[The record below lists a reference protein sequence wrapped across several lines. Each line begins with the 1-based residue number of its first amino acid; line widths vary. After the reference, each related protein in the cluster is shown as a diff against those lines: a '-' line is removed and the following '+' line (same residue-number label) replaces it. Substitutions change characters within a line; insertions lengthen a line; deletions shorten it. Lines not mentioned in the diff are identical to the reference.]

1 MGKLVIIMLVL
12 LAVIVP
18 TVILRVQ
25 SRVEKTPDM
34 LYENYRD
41 LGSYALQYAIKKVNT
56 NEITNSIVVDYSE
69 FEVLDGS
76 INSIEYIFTTQ
87 AKADEGYD
95 MFAGKLLE
103 VNGSDIKLPSGHC
116 NGDLKI
122 GGENITASGTFSY
135 CGSADVEGTI
145 VTEKISTQPEPSLP
159 KTLTELKDMAVSA
172 GTYFDGTDVKL
183 WTQSDNQI
191 RVEGPDKDIPD
202 GSIIYVENGKIEIS
216 EYGFN
221 RTVTLVSTG
230 SEIEV
235 NNDNITLNPAVEGIL
250 MYSSGDVEINGNDF
264 TINGIIQAKGDKL
277 TLNGNAGS
285 VFEGQLWASNLLKI
299 NGNGVQIIGK
309 SGGGEAGDKVVV
321 TQVEIISNFS
331 MNVQDQT
338 FTHTGS
344 AVLKTPKEST
354 ELKITYW
361 NPCHPQH

>member
-1 MGKLVIIMLVL
+1 
-12 LAVIVP
+12 
-18 TVILRVQ
+18 
-25 SRVEKTPDM
+25 
-34 LYENYRD
+34 
-41 LGSYALQYAIKKVNT
+41 
-56 NEITNSIVVDYSE
+56 
-69 FEVLDGS
+69 
-76 INSIEYIFTTQ
+76 
-87 AKADEGYD
+87 
-95 MFAGKLLE
+95 
-103 VNGSDIKLPSGHC
+103 
-116 NGDLKI
+116 
-122 GGENITASGTFSY
+122 
-135 CGSADVEGTI
+135 
-145 VTEKISTQPEPSLP
+145 
-159 KTLTELKDMAVSA
+159 
-172 GTYFDGTDVKL
+172 VKL

-338 FTHTGS
+338 FTHTCS